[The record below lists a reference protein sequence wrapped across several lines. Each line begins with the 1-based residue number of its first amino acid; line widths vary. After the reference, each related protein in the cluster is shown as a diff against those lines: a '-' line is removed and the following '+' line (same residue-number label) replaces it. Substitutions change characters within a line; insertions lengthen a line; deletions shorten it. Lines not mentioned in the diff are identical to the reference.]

1 MDPVRERQVRLVPA
15 QVLERKRRN
24 GAPVD
29 AGRGVVP
36 GPGEAVERRGPA
48 QPEPGRHDREQGRS
62 GCSSQ
67 RESLPAAAA
76 GLRRIRA
83 RFVEPNPVHPHRLG
97 DVLELLLA
105 QIMEREAGAAS
116 HLAVHLG

>member
-1 MDPVRERQVRLVPA
+1 VDPVCERQVCLVPA
-15 QVLERKRRN
+15 QVLERNRRN

-29 AGRGVVP
+29 AGRRAVP
-36 GPGEAVERRGPA
+36 GPGEAIERRGPA
-48 QPEPGRHDREQGRS
+48 QPEPGRDDRDQGSS

-97 DVLELLLA
+97 DVLERLLA
-105 QIMEREAGAAS
+105 QIVEREAGAAR
-116 HLAVHLG
+116 HLALHLG